1 MSEKTEQP
9 TERRLREARKQGQVA
24 VSRDLTTAAVF
35 VGLCLVLWFGAK
47 SVHERLNAIID
58 QAVRAPAAADAES
71 SAWMAA
77 VQSIVVDAGWA
88 IAPLLLGAVVI
99 AVLVGAVQTGGVFS
113 LRVIALKFQRINPA
127 AGFQNLFS
135 LRHLPGLVKML
146 FYVIALASA
155 LAWCLLNAVDAMT
168 RLVYTPADELGSV
181 VTQMLAPLFGM
192 AIAAYV
198 AGALLDAAIQR
209 HQYMKQQ
216 RMSLEEVR
224 REYRD
229 DEGDPHLKAQR
240 RADGRELIF
249 GEMADRAAGASVVI
263 ANPTHVCVA
272 LYYVPGKTRLPR
284 VVAKGM
290 GLVAQRMRAAARKK
304 GIPIIEDPPLA
315 RRLYRDVA
323 LDHYITRSLIEP
335 TAAVFRWA
343 RQATTRSA

>member
-9 TERRLREARKQGQVA
+9 TARRLREARKQGQVA
-24 VSRDLTTAAVF
+24 VSKDLTTTAVF
-35 VGLCLVLWFGAK
+35 VGLYLVLWFGAK
-47 SVHERLNAIID
+47 FIHEHLNAIVER
-58 QAVRAPAAADAES
+58 AVRAPEAAGAES
-71 SAWMAA
+71 SAWMAD
-77 VQSIVVDAGWA
+77 VQSIVSDAAWA
-88 IAPLLLGAVVI
+88 IAPLLLGVVAI
-99 AVLVGAVQTGGVFS
+99 AVLIGAMQTRGVFS
-113 LRVIALKFQRINPA
+113 LRVIAFKFERINPA
-127 AGFQNLFS
+127 AGLQNLFS
-135 LRHLPGLVKML
+135 IRQLPGLAKML
-146 FYVIALASA
+146 FYVLALASA
-155 LAWCLLNAVDAMT
+155 LAWCLLNAVDEMIK
-168 RLVYTPADELGSV
+168 LVYAPADDLAKV
-181 VTQMLAPLFGM
+181 IAHLLAPLFGT

-198 AGALLDAAIQR
+198 MGALLDTAIQR
-209 HQYMKQQ
+209 HQFMKQQ

-290 GLVAQRMRAAARKK
+290 GGVAQRMRAAAKKK
-304 GIPIIEDPPLA
+304 GVPIIEDPPLA

-343 RQATTRSA
+343 RQATSSV